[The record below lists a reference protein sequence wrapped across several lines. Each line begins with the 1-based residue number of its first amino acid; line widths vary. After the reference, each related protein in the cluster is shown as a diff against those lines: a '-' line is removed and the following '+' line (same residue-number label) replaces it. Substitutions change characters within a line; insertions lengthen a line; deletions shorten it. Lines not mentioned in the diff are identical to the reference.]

1 MNPIRTIRRLAST
14 LAGLA
19 TATLAVITAAPAAL
33 ATPAPPDPGP
43 AEIVPAPA
51 IHTVVTGGMPG
62 WQITLIAAG
71 AAALAAVLA
80 LLFAVLSPRWAAAH
94 NRHYRTS
101 DLAREH
107 YLLDCPP
114 P

>member
-1 MNPIRTIRRLAST
+1 MNPIRTIRRLASM

-19 TATLAVITAAPAAL
+19 AATLAVIAAAPAAL

-43 AEIVPAPA
+43 AGIVPAPV

-71 AAALAAVLA
+71 AALTAATATVLLDRA
-80 LLFAVLSPRWAAAH
+80 RAARQRAAA
-94 NRHYRTS
+94 S
-101 DLAREH
+101 PA
-107 YLLDCPP
+107 
-114 P
+114 